1 MGLKQVGE
9 RISDWIGRR
18 GTPFEKPLAQMSD
31 RLDEQQR
38 RREEKKADDE
48 PEEGADEQASSADS
62 S

>member
-1 MGLKQVGE
+1 MGLKEIGQ
-9 RISDWIGRR
+9 RISDWVGRR

-48 PEEGADEQASSADS
+48 PEEGTDEQTSSPGS